1 MSEGT
6 ELTWTILLSDLRV
19 SESQVGH
26 VLQVECVSLSALPW
40 QFRLPTGQA
49 KTS

>member
-6 ELTWTILLSDLRV
+6 ELAWTFLLSDLRV
-19 SESQVGH
+19 SESWVGH
-26 VLQVECVSLSALPW
+26 VLQAECVSLRALPW
-40 QFRLPTGQA
+40 QLRLPTGQA